1 MIFLLVFVSLLAL
14 LCFFVSRANDV
25 TEVRFFMKKY
35 ICCVLMCFVCL
46 TSVAFAEEDAEE
58 TISPSPTADES
69 PLPDEEEAAPDDAA
83 EDGGEEDVYTPVD
96 TPESDSLSGDTDD
109 TPPADS
115 GDTAGNRGSVLN
127 SVPPVVTPSG
137 SLMISAQPQNAYC
150 DSGDYAAFVVTP
162 SGGTPPYSYQW
173 QYKLPDDEYWTDV
186 EDGTNRVLT
195 VSVEDDTELTL
206 FRCFV
211 SDSED
216 DMALTKEVTLYVGI
230 PEVDEN
236 VFRYEMLTTLG
247 EIYGIVIFFCVVV
260 LCIFVYKFFRIFF

>member
-1 MIFLLVFVSLLAL
+1 MIFLLVCVSLLAL
-14 LCFFVSRANDV
+14 LCFFVSRAKDV
-25 TEVRFFMKKY
+25 TEVRLFMKKY

-69 PLPDEEEAAPDDAA
+69 PLPDEEDA

-96 TPESDSLSGDTDD
+96 TPESDSLSGDEGDTPTTDD
-109 TPPADS
+109 S
-115 GDTAGNRGSVLN
+115 DTAGDSDSLLGA
-127 SVPPVVTPSG
+127 VPPVVTPSG

-162 SGGTPPYSYQW
+162 SGGTPPYSYRW
-173 QYKLPDDEYWTDV
+173 QYKLPEDEYWTDV

-216 DMALTKEVTLYVGI
+216 DMALTKEATLYVGI

-236 VFRYEMLTTLG
+236 VFRYELLTTLG
-247 EIYGIVIFFCVVV
+247 QIYGVVIFFCVVV